1 MGLSDQGIR
10 EMLSRM
16 REVQRMEAERAELQL
31 EKAKRELRQKFGE
44 RKAGEGCVAV
54 NAERCEVYKYE
65 VFMRLFIFPSRQVCN
80 P

>member
-1 MGLSDQGIR
+1 
-10 EMLSRM
+10 
-16 REVQRMEAERAELQL
+16 MEAERAELQL

-65 VFMRLFIFPSRQVCN
+65 VFMRLFIFPSVLIDGGN
-80 P
+80 FPNFGNFS

>member
-1 MGLSDQGIR
+1 
-10 EMLSRM
+10 
-16 REVQRMEAERAELQL
+16 MEAERAELQL

-65 VFMRLFIFPSRQVCN
+65 VFMRLFIFPSRQACN

>member
-1 MGLSDQGIR
+1 MGPSDQGHQGVN

-44 RKAGEGCVAV
+44 RKAGEGCVGV
-54 NAERCEVYKYE
+54 NAER
-65 VFMRLFIFPSRQVCN
+65 
-80 P
+80 

>member
-31 EKAKRELRQKFGE
+31 EKAKRELRLKFGE
-44 RKAGEGCVAV
+44 RKAGEGCVEV
-54 NAERCEVYKYE
+54 NAER
-65 VFMRLFIFPSRQVCN
+65 
-80 P
+80 